1 MGVCFTESCIHNE
14 LFAAAAMPQN
24 CVFLNGHMVE
34 KCFFCMMPSGE
45 LLIKREDKI
54 KQTFFSVV
62 SEEEF
67 FLLDLFICAGLV
79 TFSPPIS

>member
-45 LLIKREDKI
+45 LIIKREDKI
-54 KQTFFSVV
+54 KQTFFFCGLGRGVFSA
-62 SEEEF
+62 
-67 FLLDLFICAGLV
+67 CLV

>member
-1 MGVCFTESCIHNE
+1 
-14 LFAAAAMPQN
+14 
-24 CVFLNGHMVE
+24 
-34 KCFFCMMPSGE
+34 MMPSGE